1 MPNGGIHRERVG
13 ICPHCRSPRIRTR
26 RRQHRNLNWRCRN
39 CNRVFAVPSSRYVV
53 VEEWPGV
60 DLVYLD
66 RTQRRQT
73 GGSRPVDQGGRG
85 NFGCGCLFFILI
97 IVGVASFFA
106 VSRNADF
113 PGAQILRTAGQEISQ
128 RLGGNGTEEEE
139 QPPVP
144 TLTLIPKPESTPGS
158 ILTRS
163 LTPPLTPVLG
173 SAIEPTSTPQD
184 ASAPSIATIPKP
196 LPTTTPTQTPAPL
209 PPPYLRHHDAK
220 LYMLELINSERTKA
234 GVPPVTLGNNIA
246 AQLHAESSLANC
258 FGGHWGADGL
268 KPYMRYSLAGGY
280 QTNGENGSGSDYCIS
295 ASDRY
300 RALGNIEAEIRE
312 MMEGWMNSPGHRR
325 NILGKWHR
333 KVNIGLAWDR
343 YNMVGYQHFEG
354 GFVQYDQLPQIMN
367 GTLSMSGSTLNGLRF
382 SRKEE
387 LGVQIYYDPP
397 PHSLTRGQVS
407 RTYCYDSG
415 LQIAALRY
423 PLTGNSLWTEDE
435 FTDRYSPCPD
445 PYDVSPEAP
454 APRSHDEAHRFWEQA
469 YAASQAQRER
479 TVTVPWVT
487 ASRWTARGTDF
498 SITANV
504 SKLLSKYGPGVY
516 TVLLWGEVGGEDV
529 PISEYS
535 IFHEI
540 EPPDTYNPDLLK

>member
-13 ICPHCRSPRIRTR
+13 ICPHCRNPRIRTR
-26 RRQHRNLNWRCRN
+26 RSQHRRMNWRCRN

-53 VEEWPGV
+53 VEEWPAV

-73 GGSRPVDQGGRG
+73 GGSQPVDKGGRG
-85 NFGCGCLFFILI
+85 NFGCGCLFIVLI

-106 VSRNADF
+106 VARNADF

-128 RLGGNGTEEEE
+128 RLGGNGTEEE

-144 TLTLIPKPESTPGS
+144 TLTPIPKPASTPGS
-158 ILTRS
+158 IPTRS
-163 LTPPLTPVLG
+163 PTPPLTPVLG
-173 SAIEPTSTPQD
+173 SAIKPTSTPQD

-196 LPTTTPTQTPAPL
+196 LPTTTPVQTPAPL
-209 PPPYLRHHDAK
+209 PPPDLRHHDTK
-220 LYMLELINSERTKA
+220 LYMLELINSERTRA
-234 GVPPVTLGNNIA
+234 GVPPVTLGDNIA

-258 FGGHWGADGL
+258 FSGHWGADGL

-280 QTNGENGSGSDYCIS
+280 QTNGENGSGSDYCIR

-300 RALGNIEAEIRE
+300 RALGNIEDEIRE

-354 GFVQYDQLPQIMN
+354 GFIQYDQLPQIMN
-367 GTLSMSGSTLNGLRF
+367 GTLSLSGSTLYGLRF
-382 SRKEE
+382 SRREE
-387 LGVQIYYDPP
+387 LGLQIYYDPP

-423 PLTGNSLWTEDE
+423 PLTGNSFWSEDE
-435 FTDRYSPCPD
+435 FTNSYSPCPD

-454 APRSHDEAHRFWEQA
+454 APRSPDEAHRFWQQA
-469 YAASQAQRER
+469 YAASQDQRER
-479 TVTVPWVT
+479 TVIVPWVT
-487 ASRWTARGTDF
+487 ASKWTAQGTDF

-516 TVLLWGEVGGEDV
+516 TVLLWGEISGEDV

-540 EPPDTYNPDLLK
+540 EPPDTYNPHLWK

>member
-13 ICPHCRSPRIRTR
+13 ICPHCRNPRIRTR
-26 RRQHRNLNWRCRN
+26 RTQYRRMNWRCRN

-53 VEEWPGV
+53 VGEWPAV

-66 RTQRRQT
+66 RTQSRQT
-73 GGSRPVDQGGRG
+73 GGSRPVNQGGRG
-85 NFGCGCLFFILI
+85 NFGCGCLFIVLI

-106 VSRNADF
+106 VARNADF

-128 RLGGNGTEEEE
+128 RLGGSGTGEEEE
-139 QPPVP
+139 PPVP
-144 TLTLIPKPESTPGS
+144 TPTPIPKPASTPGS
-158 ILTRS
+158 VPTRFVAPT
-163 LTPPLTPVLG
+163 LAPVLG
-173 SAIEPTSTPQD
+173 SAIKPTSAPQD
-184 ASAPSIATIPKP
+184 ASAPSRGTILKPQPTTIPV
-196 LPTTTPTQTPAPL
+196 QTPAPL
-209 PPPYLRHHDAK
+209 PPPDLRHHDTK
-220 LYMLELINSERTKA
+220 LYMLELINSERTRA
-234 GVPPVTLGNNIA
+234 GVPPVTLGDNIA

-258 FGGHWGADGL
+258 FSGHWGADGL

-280 QTNGENGSGSDYCIS
+280 QTNSENGSGSDYCIR

-354 GFVQYDQLPQIMN
+354 GFVQYDQLPQVMN

-407 RTYCYDSG
+407 RSYCYDSG

-423 PLTGNSLWTEDE
+423 PLTGNSFWTEAE
-435 FTDRYSPCPD
+435 FTDRYSSCPD
-445 PYDVSPEAP
+445 PYDVPPEAP

-469 YAASQAQRER
+469 YAASQAQREQ
-479 TVTVPWVT
+479 TVTVPWIT
-487 ASRWTARGTDF
+487 ASKWTARGTEF
-498 SITANV
+498 SVTANV

-516 TVLLWGEVGGEDV
+516 TVLLWGDMGGEDV
-529 PISEYS
+529 PISQYS

-540 EPPDTYNPDLLK
+540 EPPDTYNPDLWK

>member
-1 MPNGGIHRERVG
+1 MPNGGVHRERVG
-13 ICPHCRSPRIRTR
+13 VCPHCRNPRIRTR
-26 RRQHRNLNWRCRN
+26 RRQHRRTNWRCRN
-39 CNRVFAVPSSRYVV
+39 CNRVFAAPSTGIVV

-66 RTQRRQT
+66 RTQGRQT
-73 GGSRPVDQGGRG
+73 GGSRSVDQGGRG
-85 NFGCGCLFFILI
+85 NFGCVCLFIILI
-97 IVGVASFFA
+97 IAGVASFFA

-113 PGAQILRTAGQEISQ
+113 PGAQILRTAGQEVSQ
-128 RLGGNGTEEEE
+128 RLGGNGTGEEE
-139 QPPVP
+139 QTPVP
-144 TLTLIPKPESTPGS
+144 TLTPMPKPASTPGS
-158 ILTRS
+158 IPTRS
-163 LTPPLTPVLG
+163 LAPPLTPVLG
-173 SAIEPTSTPQD
+173 NAIAPTLRPHD
-184 ASAPSIATIPKP
+184 ASAPSRATIPQP
-196 LPTTTPTQTPAPL
+196 QATTTPVQIPTPL
-209 PPPYLRHHDAK
+209 PPPDLRHHDIK
-220 LYMLELINSERTKA
+220 LYMLELINSERTRA
-234 GVPPVTLGNNIA
+234 SVPPVTLGDNIA
-246 AQLHAESSLANC
+246 AQLHAGSSLANC
-258 FGGHWGADGL
+258 FSGHWGADGL

-280 QTNGENGSGSDYCIS
+280 QTNSENGSGSDYCIR

-312 MMEGWMNSPGHRR
+312 MMEGWMDSPGHRR
-325 NILGKWHR
+325 NILGKWHK

-367 GTLSMSGSTLNGLRF
+367 GTLSMSGSALNGLRF

-387 LGVQIYYDPP
+387 LGLQIYYDPP

-407 RTYCYDSG
+407 RTYCYSSG

-423 PLTGNSLWTEDE
+423 PLTGNSFWPEDE
-435 FTDRYSPCPD
+435 FTNRYSPCPD

-454 APRSHDEAHRFWEQA
+454 APRSHDEAHSFWEQA
-469 YAASQAQRER
+469 YAASRAQREQ
-479 TVTVPWVT
+479 TVTIPWVT
-487 ASRWTARGTDF
+487 ASKWTTRGTDF

-529 PISEYS
+529 PISQYS

-540 EPPDTYNPDLLK
+540 EPPGTYNPDLWK

>member
-1 MPNGGIHRERVG
+1 MPNGGVHRERVG
-13 ICPHCRSPRIRTR
+13 VCPHCRNPRIRTR
-26 RRQHRNLNWRCRN
+26 RRQHRRTNWRCRN
-39 CNRVFAVPSSRYVV
+39 CNRVFAAPSTGIVV

-66 RTQRRQT
+66 RTQGRQT
-73 GGSRPVDQGGRG
+73 GGSRPADQGGRG
-85 NFGCGCLFFILI
+85 NFGCVCLFIILI
-97 IVGVASFFA
+97 IAGVASFFA

-113 PGAQILRTAGQEISQ
+113 PGAQILRTAGQEVSQ
-128 RLGGNGTEEEE
+128 RLGGNGTGEEE
-139 QPPVP
+139 QTPVP
-144 TLTLIPKPESTPGS
+144 TLTLIPKPASTPGS
-158 ILTRS
+158 IPTRS
-163 LTPPLTPVLG
+163 LAPLLTPVLD
-173 SAIEPTSTPQD
+173 SAIAPTLRPND
-184 ASAPSIATIPKP
+184 ASAPSRATIPKP
-196 LPTTTPTQTPAPL
+196 QATTTPVQIPTPL
-209 PPPYLRHHDAK
+209 PPPDLRHHDIK
-220 LYMLELINSERTKA
+220 LYMLELINSERTRA
-234 GVPPVTLGNNIA
+234 GVPPVTLGDNIA
-246 AQLHAESSLANC
+246 AQLHAGSSLANC
-258 FGGHWGADGL
+258 FSGHWGADGL

-280 QTNGENGSGSDYCIS
+280 QTNSENGSGSDYCIR

-325 NILGKWHR
+325 NILGKWH
-333 KVNIGLAWDR
+333 KTVNIGLAWDR

-367 GTLSMSGSTLNGLRF
+367 GTLSMSGSALNGLRF

-387 LGVQIYYDPP
+387 LGLQIYYDPP

-407 RTYCYDSG
+407 RTYCYSSG

-423 PLTGNSLWTEDE
+423 PLTSNSFWSEDE
-435 FTDRYSPCPD
+435 FTNRYSPCPD

-469 YAASQAQRER
+469 YAASRAQREQ
-479 TVTVPWVT
+479 TVTIPWVT
-487 ASRWTARGTDF
+487 ASKWTARGTDF

-529 PISEYS
+529 PISQYS

-540 EPPDTYNPDLLK
+540 EPPGTYNPNLWK

>member
-1 MPNGGIHRERVG
+1 MPNGDINRERIGV
-13 ICPHCRSPRIRTR
+13 CPHCRNPRIRTR

-53 VEEWPGV
+53 VEDWPTV

-66 RTQRRQT
+66 RIQDRQT
-73 GGSRPVDQGGRG
+73 GGSRPAGQGGRG
-85 NFGCGCLFFILI
+85 NFGCGCLFVVLI

-106 VSRNADF
+106 IARNSDF
-113 PGAQILRTAGQEISQ
+113 PGAQILRTAGQETSQ
-128 RLGGNGTEEEE
+128 RLGGNDTTRGED
-139 QPPVP
+139 PSVP
-144 TLTLIPKPESTPGS
+144 TVAAIPKPASTYGS
-158 ILTRS
+158 SPTRS
-163 LTPPLTPVLG
+163 LTPTLTPVLG
-173 SAIEPTSTPQD
+173 SAIKSTSTLQD
-184 ASAPSIATIPKP
+184 AASPSIATIPKA
-196 LPTTTPTQTPAPL
+196 LPTTTPAQTPAPL
-209 PPPYLRHHDAK
+209 PPPDLRHHDAK
-220 LYMLELINSERTKA
+220 LYMLELINSERTRA
-234 GVPPVTLGNNIA
+234 GVPPVTLGTNIA

-258 FGGHWGADGL
+258 FSGHWGADGL

-280 QTNGENGSGSDYCIS
+280 QANGENGSGSDYCIR
-295 ASDRY
+295 ASDGY
-300 RALGNIEAEIRE
+300 RALGNIKAEIRE

-333 KVNIGLAWDR
+333 NVNIGLAGDR

-354 GFVQYDQLPQIMN
+354 GFVQYDQLPRIMN
-367 GTLSMSGSTLNGLRF
+367 GTLTMSGSTLHGLRF

-415 LQIAALRY
+415 LYIAALSY
-423 PLTGNSLWTEDE
+423 PLIGHSPWSEDE
-435 FTDRYSPCPD
+435 FTERYSPCPD

-454 APRSHDEAHRFWEQA
+454 APRSLDEAHRFWEQA
-469 YAASQAQRER
+469 YAASQVQSER

-487 ASRWTARGTDF
+487 ASKWTARGAGF
-498 SITANV
+498 SVTANI

-516 TVLLWGEVGGEDV
+516 TVLLWGEVDGEDV
-529 PISEYS
+529 PFSEYS

-540 EPPDTYNPDLLK
+540 EPPDTYNPHLRK

>member
-13 ICPHCRSPRIRTR
+13 ICPHCRNPRIRTR

-73 GGSRPVDQGGRG
+73 GGSRPVNQRGRG
-85 NFGCGCLFFILI
+85 NFGCGCLFIVLI

-106 VSRNADF
+106 LSRNADF
-113 PGAQILRTAGQEISQ
+113 PGAQVLRTAGQEISQ
-128 RLGGNGTEEEE
+128 RLGGNGTGEEG

-144 TLTLIPKPESTPGS
+144 TLTPIPKPELTPGS
-158 ILTRS
+158 IPTRP
-163 LTPPLTPVLG
+163 LTPTLTPVLG
-173 SAIEPTSTPQD
+173 NAIKPTSTPQD
-184 ASAPSIATIPKP
+184 ASAPSRATIPKP
-196 LPTTTPTQTPAPL
+196 KPTTTPVQTPAPL
-209 PPPYLRHHDAK
+209 PPPDLRHHDTK
-220 LYMLELINSERTKA
+220 LYMLGLINSERTRA
-234 GVPPVTLGNNIA
+234 GVPPVTLGDNIA

-258 FGGHWGADGL
+258 FSSHWGADGL

-280 QTNGENGSGSDYCIS
+280 QTNGENGSGSDYCIR

-300 RALGNIEAEIRE
+300 RALGNIETEIRE

-367 GTLSMSGSTLNGLRF
+367 GTLSMSGSTLHGLRF

-423 PLTGNSLWTEDE
+423 PLTGNSFWSENE
-435 FTDRYSPCPD
+435 FTKRYSPCPD

-454 APRSHDEAHRFWEQA
+454 APRSPDEAHRFWEQA
-469 YAASQAQRER
+469 YAASQTQRER

-487 ASRWTARGTDF
+487 ASKWMARGTDF

-516 TVLLWGEVGGEDV
+516 TVLLWGEVDGEDV

-540 EPPDTYNPDLLK
+540 EPPDTYNPDIWK

>member
-13 ICPHCRSPRIRTR
+13 ICPHCRNPRIRTR
-26 RRQHRNLNWRCRN
+26 RSQHRRMNWRCRN

-53 VEEWPGV
+53 VEEWPAV

-73 GGSRPVDQGGRG
+73 GGSRPADQGGRG
-85 NFGCGCLFFILI
+85 NFGCGCLFIVLI

-106 VSRNADF
+106 VARNADF

-144 TLTLIPKPESTPGS
+144 TLTPIAKPESTPGS
-158 ILTRS
+158 IPTRS

-184 ASAPSIATIPKP
+184 ASAPSTATIPKP

-220 LYMLELINSERTKA
+220 LYMLELINSERTRT
-234 GVPPVTLGNNIA
+234 GVPPVTLGNNVA

-258 FGGHWGADGL
+258 FSSHWGADGL

-325 NILGKWHR
+325 NILGHWHR

-367 GTLSMSGSTLNGLRF
+367 GTLSMSGSTLYGLRF

-423 PLTGNSLWTEDE
+423 PLTGNSSWTEDE
-435 FTDRYSPCPD
+435 FTKRYSPCPD

-454 APRSHDEAHRFWEQA
+454 APRSPDEAHRFWEHA
-469 YAASQAQRER
+469 YAASQTQRAQ

-487 ASRWTARGTDF
+487 ASKWMARATDF

-540 EPPDTYNPDLLK
+540 EPPDTYNPDLWK

>member
-1 MPNGGIHRERVG
+1 MPNGGIHRERIGV
-13 ICPHCRSPRIRTR
+13 CPHCRSPRIRTR
-26 RRQHRNLNWRCRN
+26 RRQHRRLNWRCRN

-66 RTQRRQT
+66 RTQGRQT
-73 GGSRPVDQGGRG
+73 GGSRPTDQGGRS

-97 IVGVASFFA
+97 IVGVTSFFA

-128 RLGGNGTEEEE
+128 RLGGNGTGEGEE
-139 QPPVP
+139 PSVP
-144 TLTLIPKPESTPGS
+144 TLTPIPEPASTYVSTP
-158 ILTRS
+158 TRS
-163 LTPPLTPVLG
+163 LTPTLTPVLG
-173 SAIEPTSTPQD
+173 SAIKPTSTPQD

-196 LPTTTPTQTPAPL
+196 LPTATPVQTPAPL

-220 LYMLELINSERTKA
+220 LYMLELINSERTRA

-258 FGGHWGADGL
+258 FSSHWGADGL

-280 QTNGENGSGSDYCIS
+280 QTNGENGSGSDYCIR

-312 MMEGWMNSPGHRR
+312 MMEDWMNSPGHRR
-325 NILGKWHR
+325 NILGKWHK

-367 GTLSMSGSTLNGLRF
+367 GTLSLSGSALNGLRF
-382 SRKEE
+382 SRKKE
-387 LGVQIYYDPP
+387 LGAQIYYDPP

-423 PLTGNSLWTEDE
+423 PLTGNSFWTEDE
-435 FTDRYSPCPD
+435 FTNSYSPCPD

-454 APRSHDEAHRFWEQA
+454 APRSPDEAHRFWEQA
-469 YAASQAQRER
+469 YAASRAQREQ
-479 TVTVPWVT
+479 TVTIPWVT
-487 ASRWTARGTDF
+487 ASKWTARGTDF

-540 EPPDTYNPDLLK
+540 EPPGTYNPDLWK